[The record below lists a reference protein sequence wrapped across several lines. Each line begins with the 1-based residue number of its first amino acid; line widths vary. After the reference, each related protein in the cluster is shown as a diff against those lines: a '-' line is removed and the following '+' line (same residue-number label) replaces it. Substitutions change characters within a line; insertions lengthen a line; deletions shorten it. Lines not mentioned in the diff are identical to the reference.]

1 MELTASNIRAIARE
15 CEVPDVGGLA
25 MLRLKRT
32 AMSNGLGFDG
42 LREQDVCAG
51 RGDTF
56 VMLAAGLVHPGPRRC
71 LQSRVCRSRAA
82 SIRPKRPKAE
92 RREDGSWHASC
103 APKAAVTMVQALGVD
118 VRGDLGRLHIDTFG
132 TEGFR
137 CDR

>member
-1 MELTASNIRAIARE
+1 MRRARRH
-15 CEVPDVGGLA
+15 
-25 MLRLKRT
+25 LR
-32 AMSNGLGFDG
+32 D
-42 LREQDVCAG
+42 AG
-51 RGDTF
+51 RRARAPR
-56 VMLAAGLVHPGPRRC
+56 AAKVPAVARMW
-71 LQSRVCRSRAA
+71 SRDA

-118 VRGDLGRLHIDTFG
+118 VRGDLERLRIDTFG